1 MLIGLQPIQIAQD
14 IQPLIAIL
22 MKIQPLKNTTMLL
35 VAEKLITS
43 VKILLTE
50 FGLFIILVV
59 IPLLQLREYQKD
71 GQTDPLMEK
80 ELIVIGLPQ
89 IQLVQDTVAVQ
100 MIADLLLKNNHLNTA
115 DPFGEA
121 IEIMLGDNG

>member
-35 VAEKLITS
+35 VAEELITS

-100 MIADLLLKNNHLNTA
+100 MTADLLLKNNHLNTA
-115 DPFGEA
+115 DLFGEV